1 MFRNIL
7 QQGGYKPFKH
17 SEAGCL
23 ETFYNGCSDNSE
35 AGCSEIFCSRVVIN
49 VLKQGGYKHSEAG
62 CSETFCMQG
71 VKKHSAAGM
80 LRNILRQ
87 DVQKHSKAGCS
98 ETF

>member
-1 MFRNIL
+1 ML
-7 QQGGYKPFKH
+7 
-17 SEAGCL
+17 
-23 ETFYNGCSDNSE
+23 
-35 AGCSEIFCSRVVIN
+35 SRVVIN
-49 VLKQGGYKHSEAG
+49 ILKQGGYKHSEAG